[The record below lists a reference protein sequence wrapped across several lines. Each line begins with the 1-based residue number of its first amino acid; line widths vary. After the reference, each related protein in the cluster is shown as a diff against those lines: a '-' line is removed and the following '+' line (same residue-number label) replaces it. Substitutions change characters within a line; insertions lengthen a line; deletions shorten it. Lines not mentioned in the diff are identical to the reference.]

1 MNCCQQESENTEH
14 ARLRLELHEFGNQI
28 QLAQIQTGSTLAARS
43 AVPRLDQQEEYHT
56 ATVHLDACLNKWEA
70 SLPNDLQLRNLK
82 LLKDKT
88 SRMERYLLHLR

>member
-1 MNCCQQESENTEH
+1 MEH
-14 ARLRLELHEFGNQI
+14 FRLKLELHEIGNQI
-28 QLAQIQTGSTLAARS
+28 QLAQIQTGSTLATRS

-56 ATVHLDACLNKWEA
+56 AAVRLDACLNKWEA

-82 LLKDKT
+82 FLKDKT